1 MVSGLFVNTKRYTIG
16 FVHGTSI
23 MSKLACLTY
32 SLFFMLS
39 YLFDT
44 IKTLGITP
52 GHIIPPNFWIWTI
65 LTHQFVQV
73 RLPFLFLDIT
83 ALLLSSHMF
92 ETAWGVPGF
101 IIFFMVS
108 TVIPGL
114 CTAVVYLITYVCTF
128 NLSYLFDVHIHGLYG
143 FISGVL
149 VAIKQSKGEQMLV
162 GSIGLYMK
170 SLPLLNISIFLIF
183 YLCGLIAGSYVW
195 MVVFGTFITWVYLR
209 FFQSHSRGKGD
220 YADAFAL
227 RTFFP
232 TPLNIPVGIISNIV
246 FSLLIKL
253 GLCKKTAYRYDVGA
267 PSKITIS
274 LSGVDAIDAE
284 RRR

>member
-1 MVSGLFVNTKRYTIG
+1 MVSGLFVNTRRYTIAYIYE
-16 FVHGTSI
+16 TSI
-23 MSKLACLTY
+23 SSKIACVVL
-32 SLFFMLS
+32 SLFFLLS

-73 RLPFLFLDIT
+73 SLPFLLVDIGV
-83 ALLLSSHMF
+83 LLVSSNLF
-92 ETAWGVPGF
+92 EATWGIPGF
-101 IIFFMVS
+101 ILFFAVS

-114 CTAVVYLITYVCTF
+114 CTAIVYLISYVCTF
-128 NLSYLFDVHIHGLYG
+128 NLSYLFDVHIHGLWG
-143 FISGVL
+143 FISGIL
-149 VAIKQSKGEQMLV
+149 VAVKQSKGDQMLI

-170 SLPLLNISIFLIF
+170 SLPMVNLSVFLLLYI
-183 YLCGLIAGSYVW
+183 CGLIAGSYVW
-195 MVVFGTFITWVYLR
+195 MVLFGTYVSWVYLR

-220 YADAFAL
+220 YADSFAL
-227 RTFFP
+227 HSFFP
-232 TPLNIPVGIISNIV
+232 SPLNVPVGIISNIT
-246 FSLLIKL
+246 FSLMIKC